1 MASVRCGNTWS
12 ENVVIFSKQAHTH
25 TLHSFRQLRVWNCVC
40 VCLRVLPQ
48 PSLRHCPF
56 HTFFNISPEPN
67 NFPQP
72 EYVLPAASRDANARV
87 YRYHGKMVHSPL
99 CGQPLPGPERTAAG
113 LPRFQGY
120 EGVPKSRENGTPWQ
134 GRVHSPVSEQP
145 ISNRKAISVQLRYC
159 LWGKVPQIRDKA
171 VHFPGFGTASVGLTG
186 HIDTAAALSY
196 GESVP
201 ILGDCGTLSGSADWR
216 TCLCSVLTVP
226 RDCGRGKSVRNQR
239 QICSLSRGDRDA
251 RVRADAIC
259 LRQDEYY
266 NRYH

>member
-1 MASVRCGNTWS
+1 M
-12 ENVVIFSKQAHTH
+12 F
-25 TLHSFRQLRVWNCVC
+25 
-40 VCLRVLPQ
+40 
-48 PSLRHCPF
+48 CP
-56 HTFFNISPEPN
+56 
-67 NFPQP
+67 
-72 EYVLPAASRDANARV
+72 
-87 YRYHGKMVHSPL
+87 
-99 CGQPLPGPERTAAG
+99 PLPGMRMRGCTDIMGKWYTLRCADSRYQGRNA
-113 LPRFQGY
+113 LRLDFRVSRGY

-159 LWGKVPQIRDKA
+159 LWGKVPQIRDKS

-186 HIDTAAALSY
+186 HIDTAAALPC

-216 TCLCSVLTVP
+216 NCLCSVLTVP

>member
-1 MASVRCGNTWS
+1 M
-12 ENVVIFSKQAHTH
+12 
-25 TLHSFRQLRVWNCVC
+25 C

-186 HIDTAAALSY
+186 RLGAVAVLSAGESARNTLQILFRIAAL
-196 GESVP
+196 V
-201 ILGDCGTLSGSADWR
+201 I
-216 TCLCSVLTVP
+216 
-226 RDCGRGKSVRNQR
+226 
-239 QICSLSRGDRDA
+239 DA
-251 RVRADAIC
+251 RNLIADKMFFEHLHIYGIAVWSNLLIC
-259 LRQDEYY
+259 CERIHNDI
-266 NRYH
+266 

>member
-1 MASVRCGNTWS
+1 M
-12 ENVVIFSKQAHTH
+12 
-25 TLHSFRQLRVWNCVC
+25 C

-186 HIDTAAALSY
+186 HIDTAAALPY

-226 RDCGRGKSVRNQR
+226 RDCGRGKSAPNTR
-239 QICSLSRGDRDA
+239 QSGSLSQFRNCQCRLDRPS
-251 RVRADAIC
+251 RCGCGTVC
-259 LRQDEYY
+259 GGKCPEYAA
-266 NRYH
+266 NFI